1 MKPRI
6 VIFAAILAVA
16 LQVESSYGKELS
28 EYLDLILVFVNC
40 PNRV

>member
-6 VIFAAILAVA
+6 IIFAAILAVA

-28 EYLDLILVFVNC
+28 EYLDLIKYL
-40 PNRV
+40 